1 MCGNYRK
8 QPSTLNLKQGKRL
21 KFLKLRRFEEP
32 TTELKLRL
40 LKKECIW
47 LVLPSLKFRRGPQGL
62 RTTYLRKGMHV
73 RIGSVSIRETANQIQ
88 LLLQEKTDAARVKHC
103 CVAQRNLKPT
113 GSKRKEQVPSS
124 TQPCNVLQ
132 RPPLAAESREVS

>member
-8 QPSTLNLKQGKRL
+8 QPSTLKLKQGKRL

-40 LKKECIW
+40 LKECIW

-62 RTTYLRKGMHV
+62 RPTYLRKGMHV
-73 RIGSVSIRETANQIQ
+73 RVGSVSIRETANQIQ

-103 CVAQRNLKPT
+103 CIAQRNLKPA

-124 TQPCNVLQ
+124 TQPCNL
-132 RPPLAAESREVS
+132 PSEAPTSSRV